1 MRTAFTNTFKTF
13 ILLAFLGAVFIGIG
27 AIFGTG
33 GLIIGA
39 ALGLLFVGGTYWF
52 SDKIAVAAAR
62 AKPVTRD
69 EAPRLYEIV
78 GDLARRDGLPM
89 PRLYVSPEAQPN
101 AFATGRGPKK
111 AVVCV
116 TQGILQVLDDDELRG
131 VLAHELSHVKNRD
144 VLIGSVA
151 AAVALAITFIP
162 DRDVQRDLRRRR
174 QRGRRQRHRPAR
186 HGDPRPDRG
195 RSPADG
201 SLPLAGVPGRRV
213 GGAPDRRRG
222 AAGPSAAEDR
232 GGGQADPDEREPGRG
247 HRVHRQP
254 AHGAQGQLRQPLLDA
269 PAHGGAHRPPPQ
281 LRPHARLTVPPAPPT
296 AGSAHPR
303 AGRSAFNVRRERS
316 SVRGRPRSRSSSR
329 WRGRCAQSRKFVN
342 WRGMPKSASRSWA
355 MAVWRSSFFL
365 PFTRSCWPWTWWET
379 PLRPRPLMNLPIS
392 RALASEMPT
401 FRVAVWRTVP
411 LAASSTLP

>member
-33 GLIIGA
+33 GLLIGA

-62 AKPVTRD
+62 AKPVSPE

-78 GDLARRDGLPM
+78 SDLARRDGLPM

-151 AAVALAITFIP
+151 AAVALAITFI
-162 DRDVQRDLRRRR
+162 
-174 QRGRRQRHRPAR
+174 AR
-186 HGDPRPDRG
+186 IAMFSAIFGGGDSEGGGNAIGLLAMAILAPIAAG
-195 RSPADG
+195 LLQMALSRSREYQADASG
-201 SLPLAGVPGRRV
+201 AHLIGDGEPLARALQKIEAAAKRTPMDVNPAEATAYIVNPLTGRKV
-213 GGAPDRRRG
+213 NFANLFSTHP
-222 AAGPSAAEDR
+222 PTE
-232 GGGQADPDEREPGRG
+232 ERI
-247 HRVHRQP
+247 
-254 AHGAQGQLRQPLLDA
+254 
-269 PAHGGAHRPPPQ
+269 
-281 LRPHARLTVPPAPPT
+281 ARLRSFDRT
-296 AGSAHPR
+296 SA
-303 AGRSAFNVRRERS
+303 
-316 SVRGRPRSRSSSR
+316 
-329 WRGRCAQSRKFVN
+329 
-342 WRGMPKSASRSWA
+342 
-355 MAVWRSSFFL
+355 
-365 PFTRSCWPWTWWET
+365 
-379 PLRPRPLMNLPIS
+379 
-392 RALASEMPT
+392 
-401 FRVAVWRTVP
+401 
-411 LAASSTLP
+411 